1 MQLLIKTLTGKTITV
16 DVNEDDTVETLKQRI
31 NEKEGIPVDQQRLI
45 FGGKQISEERT
56 MSDYG
61 VTNGATMHLVL
72 RLRGGL

>member
-1 MQLLIKTLTGKTITV
+1 MQLLVKTLTGKTITV

-45 FGGKQISEERT
+45 FGGKQIESERT
-56 MSDYG
+56 LSDYG

-72 RLRGGL
+72 RLRGGF

>member
-1 MQLLIKTLTGKTITV
+1 MQLLVKTLTGKTITV

-45 FGGKQISEERT
+45 YSGKQISEERT

-72 RLRGGL
+72 RLRGGF